1 MANKKKHANGYAT
14 FEDGMGFREIAEL
27 LHEDGETPKK
37 MRHTSIRNYFLRGM
51 EKLAEPIAQRSGR
64 TVREVAR
71 DPRFQLAL
79 AEILRGD
86 QTDDKDDKD
95 ITI

>member
-14 FEDGMGFREIAEL
+14 FEDGLGFREIADK
-27 LHEDGETPKK
+27 LHETGETPRL

-51 EKLAEPIAQRSGR
+51 EKLAEPIAKESGR

-71 DPRFQLAL
+71 DPRFQMAL
-79 AEILRGD
+79 AEILRSQD
-86 QTDDKDDKD
+86 NDKTDIDL
-95 ITI
+95 